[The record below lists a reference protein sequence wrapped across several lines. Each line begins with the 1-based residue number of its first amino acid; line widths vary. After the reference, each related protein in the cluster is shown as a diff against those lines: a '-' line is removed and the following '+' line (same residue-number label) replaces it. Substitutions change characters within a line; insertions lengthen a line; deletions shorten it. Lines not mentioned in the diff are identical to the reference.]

1 MLRTLVPKHPCQL
14 FTRFHCC
21 YASYLSA
28 APQPQIITT
37 LTFINGLIFLCINIL
52 KEILWFYAVF
62 TCVHRQPPLHTFSA
76 KVYFSQSVQ
85 RTLPSTGKDLIVIQ
99 PHLVH
104 STTQNQIV
112 WHHQKSKD
120 GHMKEAISRHCPTL
134 HYTLHIAY
142 TIRKYPTLHS
152 TRNTLHCSEHYQA
165 ALYNQ
170 THRLSS
176 ALSAFFATGN
186 ICSWRFQPICANF
199 ISRWF
204 SCIF

>member
-1 MLRTLVPKHPCQL
+1 MHPIKVLPHNIKLSNSHLFQWTHILVHH
-14 FTRFHCC
+14 F
-21 YASYLSA
+21 
-28 APQPQIITT
+28 
-37 LTFINGLIFLCINIL
+37 L
-52 KEILWFYAVF
+52 KEILWFNAVF
-62 TCVHRQPPLHTFSA
+62 RCVDRQRPLHTFSA

-85 RTLPSTGKDLIVIQ
+85 WTLPSSGKDLIVIQ
-99 PHLVH
+99 PHLLH

-152 TRNTLHCSEHYQA
+152 TRNTLHCTEHYQA